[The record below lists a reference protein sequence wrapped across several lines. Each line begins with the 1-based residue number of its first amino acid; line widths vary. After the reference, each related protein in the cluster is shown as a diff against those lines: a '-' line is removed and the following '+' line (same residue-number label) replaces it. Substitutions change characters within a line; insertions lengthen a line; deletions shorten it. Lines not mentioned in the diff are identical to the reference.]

1 MSKTLLAAALLPTA
15 AFAQQLT
22 IPVNPTLVI
31 TANRV
36 EQPIS
41 SVLAPVVVIDRAE
54 IESRQVQ
61 SLPALLKTL
70 PGVQI
75 TTLGGRGHMS
85 SLFIRGTNSNH
96 SLVLMNGRPI
106 AAMVAGTPDL
116 SQIPLGNIERIEYIR
131 GPRAAVYGSDAIG
144 GVINLITKTSAKNGS
159 ETHLKGGAGSNGY
172 GQGELRTVQSL
183 GQKTDMNMLIGY
195 ERTDGFDIK
204 AQDGSTPI
212 QPDRDGFAGLN
223 GQIGLTHRFNDAWS
237 ADINAQGYNNLT
249 DIDGGEDWLAPGV
262 PSSDQSRVQ
271 AFQYDGGLKFQS
283 KDLISRFEASYGENK
298 LKNWL
303 ESNGE
308 ETGQPIHT
316 GLTRLSWI
324 NSWSGIEGVSLTG
337 GADWQRE
344 EMKSDSR
351 GSNKA
356 FNAPDRDNTGLF
368 AVGSYRWQALL
379 WELSGRTDDNQQYG
393 RHNTWSAAS
402 GLDIDEN
409 HNVRLS
415 YGTGFKAPTFLDLYY
430 PGYENPDLKPEESK
444 NLELDFSGRY
454 TAWDW
459 SVNLYRN
466 QIQNLISC
474 QSAFSSCKPDNTDAE
489 IRGVEVALGLETGPL
504 HHDLSFDYTKTED
517 KNDGDQPLLRRAKQK
532 ASWLTQAQ
540 LGPVDLSTEL
550 LYVGQR
556 DDKNFSSFPAARV
569 VLSSYTLVNLGASY
583 GVTPALTLGG
593 RIDNLFDRDYVPAY
607 GYASPGTEFK
617 LTADYR
623 L

>member
-1 MSKTLLAAALLPTA
+1 MSKKFLAAALLPTA
-15 AFAQQLT
+15 AFAQTT
-22 IPVNPTLVI
+22 IPINPTLVI

-36 EQPIS
+36 EQPVS

-61 SLPALLKTL
+61 SLPELLKTL

-75 TTLGGRGHMS
+75 ATLGGRGHIS

-223 GQIGLTHRFNDAWS
+223 GQIGLNHRFNDAWS

-415 YGTGFKAPTFLDLYY
+415 YGTGFKAPTFNQLYY
-430 PGYENPDLKPEESK
+430 PGFENPTLKPEESK
-444 NLELDFSGRY
+444 NLELGLSGRY
-454 TAWDW
+454 SAWDW

-466 QIQNLISC
+466 RIDNLIYCLTSMSYTC
-474 QSAFSSCKPDNTDAE
+474 NPKNTTAD
-489 IRGVEVALGLETGPL
+489 IKGVETELGIDTGPV
-504 HHDLSFDYTKTED
+504 HHRLSYDYTRAKDTGNQD
-517 KNDGDQPLLRRAKQK
+517 LQLLRRAEHKG
-532 ASWLTQAQ
+532 SWIADTRFDAATLTA
-540 LGPVDLSTEL
+540 EL
-550 LYVGQR
+550 LYVGKRYDNNWATSQR
-556 DDKNFSSFPAARV
+556 V
-569 VLSSYTLVNLGASY
+569 ELSAYTLLNLAASY
-583 GVTPALTLGG
+583 EVTQQFTLGG
-593 RIDNLFDRDYVPAY
+593 RIDNLFDRDYAAAY

-617 LTADYR
+617 VTADYR
-623 L
+623 F

>member
-15 AFAQQLT
+15 AFAQTT

-144 GVINLITKTSAKNGS
+144 GAINLITKTSAKNGS

-223 GQIGLTHRFNDAWS
+223 GQIGLNHRFNDAWS

-337 GADWQRE
+337 GVDWQRE
-344 EMKSDSR
+344 EMKSESR

>member
-1 MSKTLLAAALLPTA
+1 MSKKFLAAALLPTA

-36 EQPIS
+36 EQPVS

-61 SLPALLKTL
+61 SLPDLLKTL
-70 PGVQI
+70 PGVQMV
-75 TTLGGRGHMS
+75 TLGGRGHIS
-85 SLFIRGTNSNH
+85 SLFVRGTNSNH

-195 ERTDGFDIK
+195 ERTDGFDVVANTK
-204 AQDGSTPI
+204 
-212 QPDRDGFAGLN
+212 QPDRDGFNSKN
-223 GQIGLTHRFNDAWS
+223 GQIGLNHTFNDAWS
-237 ADINAQGYNNLT
+237 ADFNAQRYQNLT
-249 DIDGGEDWLAPGV
+249 KFDGRY
-262 PSSDQSRVQ
+262 DQQQVDT
-271 AFQYDGGLKFQS
+271 FQYDGGLKFQS
-283 KDLISRFEASYGENK
+283 KALTSRLEASYGENSSK
-298 LKNWL
+298 SWE
-303 ESNGE
+303 ESKGKSSADP
-308 ETGQPIHT
+308 THT
-316 GLTRLSWI
+316 GMTNISWI
-324 NSWSGIEGVSLTG
+324 NSWSGIEHLNLTG
-337 GADWQRE
+337 GVDWQRE
-344 EMKSDSR
+344 QMKSDSR
-351 GSNKA
+351 GEDWSTGVPVSTG

-415 YGTGFKAPTFLDLYY
+415 YGTGFKAPTFMDLYS
-430 PGYENPDLKPEESK
+430 PGYENPALKPEESK

-454 TAWDW
+454 TGWDW
-459 SVNLYRN
+459 SANFYRN
-466 QIQNLISC
+466 QIQNLIKC
-474 QSAFSSCKPDNTDAE
+474 QKGYITCTKDNTDADIE
-489 IRGVEVALGLETGPL
+489 GIELALGLDTWL
-504 HHDLSFDYTKTED
+504 VHHDFNYDYTRAKD
-517 KNDGDQPLLRRAKQK
+517 KNENDQQLLRRAKHK
-532 ASWLTQAQ
+532 GAWLTSFTTGQMTW
-540 LGPVDLSTEL
+540 STEV
-550 LYVGQR
+550 LYVGER
-556 DDKNFSSFPAARV
+556 LDVGDV
-569 VLSSYTLVNLGASY
+569 ELSPYTLVNLGATY
-583 GVTPALTLGG
+583 AATNQLTLGG
-593 RIDNLFDRDYVPAY
+593 RIDNLFDRNYEVAK

-617 LTADYR
+617 VTADYR
-623 L
+623 F

>member
-15 AFAQQLT
+15 AFAQQMT
-22 IPVNPTLVI
+22 IPVNPTMVV

-36 EQPIS
+36 EQPAS
-41 SVLAPVVVIDRAE
+41 TVLAPVMVIERAE
-54 IESRQVQ
+54 IEARQVQ
-61 SLPALLKTL
+61 SLPDLLKTL

-75 TTLGGRGHMS
+75 TTLGGRGHVS

-96 SLVLMNGRPI
+96 SLVLMNGRPV

-116 SQIPLGNIERIEYIR
+116 SQIPLDNIERIEYIR
-131 GPRAAVYGSDAIG
+131 GPRAAVYGANAIG
-144 GVINLITKTSAKNGS
+144 GVINLISKTSAKNGS
-159 ETHLKGGAGSNGY
+159 ETHLKGGVGSHGY
-172 GQGELRTVQSL
+172 GQGQVRTVQAL
-183 GQKTDMNMLIGY
+183 DEQTDMNLLVGY
-195 ERTDGFDIK
+195 ERTDGFDVVAG
-204 AQDGSTPI
+204 AQ
-212 QPDRDGFAGLN
+212 QPDRDGFDSLN
-223 GQIGLTHRFNDAWS
+223 GQFGLNHAFNDAWS
-237 ADINAQGYNNLT
+237 ADFNAQGYDNQT
-249 DIDGGEDWLAPGV
+249 EMDDPYM
-262 PSSDQSRVQ
+262 SSDQSRVQ
-271 AFQYDGGLKFQS
+271 AFQYDGGLKYQS
-283 KDLISRFEASYGENK
+283 GALSSRLEASYGENK
-298 LKNWL
+298 LKSWW

-308 ETGQPIHT
+308 SSAEPIHT
-316 GLTRLSWI
+316 GLTRFSWI
-324 NSWSGIEGVSLTG
+324 NNWSGVEGLSLTG
-337 GADWQRE
+337 GADWQQE
-344 EMKSDSR
+344 QMKSDSR
-351 GSNKA
+351 SYGQS

-368 AVGSYRWQALL
+368 AVASYRWQALL
-379 WELSGRTDDNQQYG
+379 GELSGRTDDNDQYG
-393 RHNTWSAAS
+393 RNNTWSAAA
-402 GLDIDEN
+402 GLDINEN
-409 HNVRLS
+409 HNIRLS
-415 YGTGFKAPTFLDLYY
+415 YGTAFKAPTFLDLYY

-466 QIQNLISC
+466 EIENLISC
-474 QSAFSSCKPDNTDAE
+474 QSAFSTCKPGNTDAE

-517 KNDGDQPLLRRAKQK
+517 KNEGDQQLLRRAKQK

-550 LYVGQR
+550 LYVGKR

-583 GVTPALTLGG
+583 EVLPQLTLGG

-607 GYASPGTEFK
+607 GYAAAGTEFK
-617 LTADYR
+617 LTSDYR

>member
-1 MSKTLLAAALLPTA
+1 MSKKFLAAALLPTA
-15 AFAQQLT
+15 AFAQTT
-22 IPVNPTLVI
+22 IPINPTLVI

-36 EQPIS
+36 EQPVS

-172 GQGELRTVQSL
+172 GQGELRTVQSF

-195 ERTDGFDIK
+195 ERTDGFDVVAN
-204 AQDGSTPI
+204 AQ
-212 QPDRDGFAGLN
+212 QPDRDGFSGRN
-223 GQIGLTHRFNDAWS
+223 GQIGLNHAFNDAWS
-237 ADINAQGYNNLT
+237 ADFNAQGYDNLT
-249 DIDGGEDWLAPGV
+249 ETDDPYLSA
-262 PSSDQSRVQ
+262 DQSRVQ
-271 AFQYDGGLKFQS
+271 AFQYDGGLKFQG
-283 KDLISRFEASYGENK
+283 KDLISRLEVSYGENK

-351 GSNKA
+351 SYGKN
-356 FNAPDRDNTGLF
+356 FNAPDRDNKGLF

-402 GLDIDEN
+402 GLDFDEN

-415 YGTGFKAPTFLDLYY
+415 YGTGFKAPTFMDLYY
-430 PGYENPDLKPEESK
+430 PGYENPALQPEESK

-454 TAWDW
+454 TGWDW
-459 SVNLYRN
+459 SANFYRN
-466 QIQNLISC
+466 QIQNLIQC
-474 QSAFSSCKPDNTDAE
+474 QKGYITCTKGNTDAE
-489 IRGVEVALGLETGPL
+489 IEGIELALGLDTWL
-504 HHDLSFDYTKTED
+504 VHHDFNYDYTRAKD
-517 KNDGDQPLLRRAKQK
+517 KNTNDQQLLRRAKHK
-532 ASWLTQAQ
+532 GTWLTSFTTGQMTW
-540 LGPVDLSTEL
+540 STEV
-550 LYVGQR
+550 LYVGER
-556 DDKNFSSFPAARV
+556 LDVGNV
-569 VLSSYTLVNLGASY
+569 ELSPYTLVNLGATY
-583 GVTPALTLGG
+583 AATNQLTLGG
-593 RIDNLFDRDYVPAY
+593 RIDNLFDRNYEVAK

-617 LTADYR
+617 VTADYR
-623 L
+623 F

>member
-1 MSKTLLAAALLPTA
+1 MSKKLLVAALLPTA
-15 AFAQQLT
+15 AFAQTT

-41 SVLAPVVVIDRAE
+41 TVLAPVVVIDRAE

-131 GPRAAVYGSDAIG
+131 GPRAAVYGADAIG

-159 ETHLKGGAGSNGY
+159 ETHLKGGVGSNGY
-172 GQGELRTVQSL
+172 GQGQVRTVQAL
-183 GQKTDMNMLIGY
+183 GQQTDMNMMIGY
-195 ERTDGFDIK
+195 ERTDGFDVVAN
-204 AQDGSTPI
+204 AQ
-212 QPDRDGFAGLN
+212 QPDRDGFDSLN
-223 GQIGLTHRFNDAWS
+223 GQIGLNHAFNDAWS
-237 ADINAQGYNNLT
+237 ADFNAQGYDNQT
-249 DIDGGEDWLAPGV
+249 EMDDAYQ
-262 PSSDQSRVQ
+262 SADQSRVQ

-283 KDLISRFEASYGENK
+283 ETLTSRLEASYGENK
-298 LKNWL
+298 LKSWL
-303 ESNGE
+303 ESKGE
-308 ETGQPIHT
+308 SSAQPIHT
-316 GLTRLSWI
+316 GLTRFSWI
-324 NSWSGIEGVSLTG
+324 NSWSGVEGLNLTG
-337 GADWQRE
+337 GADWQQE
-344 EMKSDSR
+344 QLKSDSR
-351 GSNKA
+351 SSGQA

-379 WELSGRTDDNQQYG
+379 WELSGRTDDNEQYG

-402 GLDIDEN
+402 GLDIDDN

-444 NLELDFSGRY
+444 NLELGFTGRY
-454 TAWDW
+454 TGWDW
-459 SVNLYRN
+459 SLNLYRN
-466 QIQNLISC
+466 QIQNLIAC
-474 QSAFSSCKPDNTDAE
+474 QSAFSTCKPDNTDAE

-517 KNDGDQPLLRRAKQK
+517 KNDGDQQLLRRAKQK
-532 ASWLTQAQ
+532 ASWLTQVQ
-540 LGPVDLSTEL
+540 LGQVDLSTEL
-550 LYVGQR
+550 LYVGKR
-556 DDKNFSSFPAARV
+556 DDKNFSSFPAERV
-569 VLSSYTLVNLGASY
+569 ELGSYTLFNLGASY
-583 GVTPALTLGG
+583 GVTPQLTLGG
-593 RIDNLFDRDYVPAY
+593 RIDNLFDRDYAPAY
-607 GYASPGTEFK
+607 GYASAGTEFK

>member
-1 MSKTLLAAALLPTA
+1 MSKKFLAAALLPTA
-15 AFAQQLT
+15 AFAQTT
-22 IPVNPTLVI
+22 IPINPTLVI

-36 EQPIS
+36 EQPVS

-61 SLPALLKTL
+61 SLPELLKTL

-75 TTLGGRGHMS
+75 ATLGGRGHIS

-195 ERTDGFDIK
+195 ERTDGFDVVANTK
-204 AQDGSTPI
+204 
-212 QPDRDGFAGLN
+212 QPDRDGFASRN
-223 GQIGLTHRFNDAWS
+223 GQIGLNHAFNDVWS
-237 ADINAQGYNNLT
+237 ADFNAQGYDNLT
-249 DIDGGEDWLAPGV
+249 DTDG
-262 PSSDQSRVQ
+262 STDQSRVQ
-271 AFQYDGGLKFQS
+271 AFQYDGGLKFQG
-283 KDLISRFEASYGENK
+283 KDLSSRLEASYGENK
-298 LKNWL
+298 LKTWQ
-303 ESNGE
+303 EAKGE
-308 ETGQPIHT
+308 ASGEPIHT
-316 GLTRLSWI
+316 GLTRFSWI
-324 NSWSGIEGVSLTG
+324 NSWSGIEGMNLTG

-351 GSNKA
+351 SYGKTFS
-356 FNAPDRDNTGLF
+356 APDRDNTGLF

-415 YGTGFKAPTFLDLYY
+415 YGTGFKAPTFNQLYY
-430 PGYENPDLKPEESK
+430 PGSENPTLKPEESK
-444 NLELDFSGRY
+444 NLELGLSGRY
-454 TAWDW
+454 SAWDW

-466 QIQNLISC
+466 RIDNLIYCLTSMSYTC
-474 QSAFSSCKPDNTDAE
+474 NPKNTTAD
-489 IRGVEVALGLETGPL
+489 IKGVETEIGIDTGPV
-504 HHDLSFDYTKTED
+504 HHRLSYDYTRAKD
-517 KNDGDQPLLRRAKQK
+517 KGNQDLQLLRRAEHKG
-532 ASWLTQAQ
+532 SWIADTRFDATTLT
-540 LGPVDLSTEL
+540 TEL
-550 LYVGQR
+550 LYVGKRYDNNWATNQR
-556 DDKNFSSFPAARV
+556 LELGA
-569 VLSSYTLVNLGASY
+569 YTLLNLAASY
-583 GVTPALTLGG
+583 EVTQQFTLGG
-593 RIDNLFDRDYVPAY
+593 RIDNLFDRDYAPAY

-617 LTADYR
+617 VTADYR
-623 L
+623 F

>member
-22 IPVNPTLVI
+22 IPVNPTMVV

-36 EQPIS
+36 EQPAS
-41 SVLAPVVVIDRAE
+41 TVLAPVMVIERAE
-54 IESRQVQ
+54 IEARQVQ
-61 SLPALLKTL
+61 SLPDLLKTL

-75 TTLGGRGHMS
+75 TTLGGRGHVS

-96 SLVLMNGRPI
+96 SLVLMNGRPV

-116 SQIPLGNIERIEYIR
+116 SQIPLDNIERIEYIR
-131 GPRAAVYGSDAIG
+131 GPRAAVYGANAIG
-144 GVINLITKTSAKNGS
+144 GVINLISKTSAKNGS
-159 ETHLKGGAGSNGY
+159 ETHLKGGVGSHGY
-172 GQGELRTVQSL
+172 GQGQVRTVQAL
-183 GQKTDMNMLIGY
+183 GEQTDMNLLVGY
-195 ERTDGFDIK
+195 ERTDGFDVVAG
-204 AQDGSTPI
+204 AQ
-212 QPDRDGFAGLN
+212 QPDRDGFDSLN
-223 GQIGLTHRFNDAWS
+223 GQFGLNHAFNDAWS
-237 ADINAQGYNNLT
+237 ADFNAQGYDNQT
-249 DIDGGEDWLAPGV
+249 EMDDPYM
-262 PSSDQSRVQ
+262 SSDQSRVQ
-271 AFQYDGGLKFQS
+271 AFQYDGGLKYQS
-283 KDLISRFEASYGENK
+283 GALSSRLEASYGENK
-298 LKNWL
+298 LKSWW

-308 ETGQPIHT
+308 SSAEPIHT
-316 GLTRLSWI
+316 GLTRFSWI
-324 NSWSGIEGVSLTG
+324 NNWSCVEGLSLTG
-337 GADWQRE
+337 GADWQQE
-344 EMKSDSR
+344 QMKSDSR
-351 GSNKA
+351 SYGQS

-368 AVGSYRWQALL
+368 AVASYRWQALL
-379 WELSGRTDDNQQYG
+379 GELSGRTDDNDQYG
-393 RHNTWSAAS
+393 RNNTWSAAA
-402 GLDIDEN
+402 GLDINEN
-409 HNVRLS
+409 HNIRLS
-415 YGTGFKAPTFLDLYY
+415 YGTAFKAPTFLDLYY

-466 QIQNLISC
+466 EIENLISC
-474 QSAFSSCKPDNTDAE
+474 QSAFSTCKPGNTDAE

-517 KNDGDQPLLRRAKQK
+517 KNEGDQQLLRRAKQK

-550 LYVGQR
+550 LYVGKR
-556 DDKNFSSFPAARV
+556 DDKNFSSFPAERV
-569 VLSSYTLVNLGASY
+569 VLGSYTLVNLGASY
-583 GVTPALTLGG
+583 EVLPQLTLGG

>member
-1 MSKTLLAAALLPTA
+1 MSKKLLVAALLPTA
-15 AFAQQLT
+15 AFAQTT

-41 SVLAPVVVIDRAE
+41 TVLAPVVVIERAE

-131 GPRAAVYGSDAIG
+131 GPRAAVYGADAIG

-159 ETHLKGGAGSNGY
+159 ETHLMGGVGSNGY
-172 GQGELRTVQSL
+172 GQGQVRTVQAL
-183 GQKTDMNMLIGY
+183 GQQTDMNMMIGY
-195 ERTDGFDIK
+195 ERTDGFDVVAN
-204 AQDGSTPI
+204 AQ
-212 QPDRDGFAGLN
+212 QPDRDGFDSLN
-223 GQIGLTHRFNDAWS
+223 GQIGLNHAFNDAWS
-237 ADINAQGYNNLT
+237 ADFNAQGYDNQT
-249 DIDGGEDWLAPGV
+249 EMDDAYQ
-262 PSSDQSRVQ
+262 SADQSRVQ

-283 KDLISRFEASYGENK
+283 ETLTSRLEASYGENK
-298 LKNWL
+298 LKSWL
-303 ESNGE
+303 ESKGE
-308 ETGQPIHT
+308 SSAQPIHT
-316 GLTRLSWI
+316 GLTRFSWI
-324 NSWSGIEGVSLTG
+324 NSWSGVEGLNLTG
-337 GADWQRE
+337 GADWQQE
-344 EMKSDSR
+344 QLKSDSR
-351 GSNKA
+351 SSGQA

-402 GLDIDEN
+402 GLDIDDN

-444 NLELDFSGRY
+444 NLELGFTGRY
-454 TAWDW
+454 TGWDW
-459 SVNLYRN
+459 SLNLYRN
-466 QIQNLISC
+466 QIQNLIAC
-474 QSAFSSCKPDNTDAE
+474 QSAFSTCKPDNTDAE

-517 KNDGDQPLLRRAKQK
+517 KNDGDQQLLRRAKQK
-532 ASWLTQAQ
+532 ASWLTQVQ
-540 LGPVDLSTEL
+540 LGQVDLSTEL
-550 LYVGQR
+550 LYVGKR
-556 DDKNFSSFPAARV
+556 DDKNFSSFPAERV
-569 VLSSYTLVNLGASY
+569 ELGSYTLINLGASY
-583 GVTPALTLGG
+583 GVTPQLTLGG
-593 RIDNLFDRDYVPAY
+593 RIDNLFDRDYAPAY
-607 GYASPGTEFK
+607 GYASAGTEFK